1 MKIAMFTD
9 AYRPQINGVV
19 TSIENFSTELRK
31 MGHDV
36 VIFAPKSVQNTKDDL
51 YTYRFSSVPFR
62 AYKEYRIAVPYQ
74 IVTDTKIPKDFDIV
88 HVHSPFSLGFLGLR
102 FAKHYGIPSV
112 GSFHTLFPEYPHYA
126 VGRLSRLKEIR
137 HAFRRVTWTYLSRFY
152 NQCSAVISPSETM
165 TKEITLHGIKN
176 IFTVPNGV
184 KQRKIY
190 GSKKSIRKS
199 YGFAN
204 DDKIMLHVGRIT
216 KEKNIDFIIKT
227 LSESLKN
234 NANYKLIIAS
244 DGPYRKSIEE
254 LAEKLNL
261 KGNVIFTGYLDDKK
275 LEDYYS
281 LADVFLMAS
290 RSETQGLVLVEAAMA
305 MLPSVVL
312 DAPVIGD
319 FVKENGTGIA
329 AKEADFATA
338 VDAMIKQKPRNI
350 EKKCIAAAKKYEIQ
364 RCARQLLKVYES
376 VRR

>member
-1 MKIAMFTD
+1 MRIAMFTD
-9 AYRPQINGVV
+9 AYKPQINGVV
-19 TSIENFSTELRK
+19 TSIENFSDELRK
-31 MGHDV
+31 MGHEV
-36 VIFAPKSVQNTKDDL
+36 IIFAPKSVQNTKDDL

-74 IVTDTKIPKDFDIV
+74 IMTDTKIPKDFDIV

-152 NQCSAVISPSETM
+152 NQCAVVISPSETM
-165 TKEITLHGIKN
+165 TKEISLHGVKN
-176 IFTVPNGV
+176 IFTVPNGI
-184 KQRKIY
+184 KQRKMH
-190 GSKKSIRKS
+190 GSKNTTRKS
-199 YGFAN
+199 YGFTK

-216 KEKNIDFIIKT
+216 KEKNIDFIIKS
-227 LSESLKN
+227 LSELIKDN
-234 NANYKLIIAS
+234 TNYKLVIAS
-244 DGPYRKSIEE
+244 DGPYRKNTEE
-254 LAEKLNL
+254 LVKKLNL
-261 KGNVIFTGYLDDKK
+261 TNKIIFTGYLDHKQ

-305 MLPSVVL
+305 GLPSVVL
-312 DAPVIGD
+312 DAPVTGD

-329 AKEADFATA
+329 ADEAGFSSA
-338 VDAMIKQKPRNI
+338 VDLMINQKPKNI
-350 EKKCIAAAKKYEIQ
+350 EKKCIETAKKYEIR
-364 RCARQLLKVYES
+364 RCAKQLLKVYES
-376 VRR
+376 VL